1 MPAKPKTHLD
11 KKDVGSQLDH
21 LEVCS
26 STPRW
31 NGMRGQ
37 AAEYVAAAAAAAS
50 APTRIL
56 NTEGLSVDSDEDG
69 MPPLVWSSCSST
81 ASSVVSSSATV
92 ISGLPSLSDNVYAD
106 HAAAHVAA
114 TERTLAFGQ
123 SAFYPMNLR
132 LVSSR
137 AYTVEHR
144 VLGTLLVDTVVLMQA
159 CARTAPGPACART
172 H

>member
-1 MPAKPKTHLD
+1 
-11 KKDVGSQLDH
+11 
-21 LEVCS
+21 
-26 STPRW
+26 
-31 NGMRGQ
+31 MRGQ
-37 AAEYVAAAAAAAS
+37 AAEYVAAAAATAS

-69 MPPLVWSSCSST
+69 MPPLVWSSCRST

-132 LVSSR
+132 LVSR
-137 AYTVEHR
+137 HTRFVR
-144 VLGTLLVDTVVLMQA
+144 LNTRCLLEP
-159 CARTAPGPACART
+159 CWWIP
-172 H
+172 

>member
-1 MPAKPKTHLD
+1 
-11 KKDVGSQLDH
+11 
-21 LEVCS
+21 
-26 STPRW
+26 
-31 NGMRGQ
+31 MRGQ
-37 AAEYVAAAAAAAS
+37 AAEYVAAAAAAAA

-81 ASSVVSSSATV
+81 ASSVCDTVVSSSATV

-106 HAAAHVAA
+106 HAAANMVA

-132 LVSSR
+132 LVSRHTRLNTRCLELS
-137 AYTVEHR
+137 
-144 VLGTLLVDTVVLMQA
+144 GTLLVDTVVLMQA
-159 CARTAPGPACART
+159 CACTAPGPACART